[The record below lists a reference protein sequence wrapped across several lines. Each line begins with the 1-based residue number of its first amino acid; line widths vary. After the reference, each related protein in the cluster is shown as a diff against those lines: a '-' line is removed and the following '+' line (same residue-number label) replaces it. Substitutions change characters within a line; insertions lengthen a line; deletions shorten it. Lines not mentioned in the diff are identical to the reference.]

1 MNIIIVGGGKVGMT
15 LAAQLGNEEHEI
27 TLIDT
32 DAKHVESAVNS
43 FDIQGIVG
51 NGTSYR
57 TQLDAGIENAD
68 LLIAVTDTDE
78 TSLLSCLIA
87 KKAGDCHTIARVRDP
102 EHYNEIDFIK
112 EELGLSMAI
121 NPEIAAAANIYNLIQ
136 VPSAL
141 GVDTFAK
148 GRVNMLQLEIP
159 KGSVLDGLKLSELEK
174 TVKFQMKAQLLVC
187 IVESGDKVIIPNGD
201 TVLKAGD
208 RISVILPI
216 SELRGALNKIGIK
229 AKPIKN
235 VMIAGGGNI
244 SYYLAKMLVR
254 SGIGVKILEINRA
267 RCEELSLLVPEAMI
281 INGDASDQQLLIE
294 EGLLGTDAMVSL
306 TSIDEEN
313 ILLSLYA
320 HKVSAAKCITKI
332 SKIAFEEVVR
342 ELPIGTVICPK
353 TITSQMI
360 SSYVRSMQN
369 SMGSNVETLYR
380 MMDGRVEA
388 LEFKVSKNATGSYL
402 NVPLM
407 NLKLKPNI
415 LICSIIR
422 GRKITTPSGRDVIKS
437 GDTVI
442 IVTTT
447 TGLDDLS
454 DIFA

>member
-15 LAAQLGNEEHEI
+15 LAAQLNGENHEI

-32 DAKHVESAVNS
+32 DAKHVDAAVNS
-43 FDIQGIVG
+43 MDIQGIVG

-102 EHYNEIDFIK
+102 EHYNEIEFIK

-141 GVDTFAK
+141 DVDSFAK
-148 GRVNMLQLEIP
+148 GRVNLLRLEIP
-159 KGSVLDGLKLSELEK
+159 HGSVLDGMHLSEIERVAK
-174 TVKFQMKAQLLVC
+174 IQLLVC
-187 IVESGDKVIIPNGD
+187 IVESEGDIIIPNGD
-201 TVLKAGD
+201 TVLRAGD

-216 SELRGALNKIGIK
+216 SELRSVLNKIGIR
-229 AKPIKN
+229 ARPIKN

-244 SYYLAKMLVR
+244 SYYLAKMLVK
-254 SGIGVKILEINRA
+254 SGIEVKILELSHQ
-267 RCEELSLLVPEAMI
+267 RCEELSVLVPEALI
-281 INGDASDQQLLIE
+281 INGDASDQQLLME
-294 EGLLGTDAMVSL
+294 EGLMGTDALVSL

-320 HKVSAAKCITKI
+320 NKVSAAKCITKI

-342 ELPIGTVICPK
+342 ELPIGAVICPK
-353 TITSQMI
+353 TITAQMI

-369 SMGSNVETLYR
+369 SMGSNVETMYK

-388 LEFKVSKNATGSYL
+388 LEFKVSENAKGDFL
-402 NVPLM
+402 GVPLSNL
-407 NLKLKPNI
+407 NLKPDI

-422 GRKITTPSGRDVIKS
+422 GKKITIPRGRDIIKG

-442 IVTTT
+442 VVTTK
-447 TGLDDLS
+447 TGLNDLS

>member
-15 LAAQLGNEEHEI
+15 LAAQLSCEDHEI

-32 DAKHVESAVNS
+32 DSKHVESAVAAL
-43 FDIQGIVG
+43 DIQGIVG
-51 NGTSYR
+51 NGTSYH
-57 TQLDAGIENAD
+57 TQLDAGVKDAD

-102 EHYNEIDFIK
+102 EHYNEIEFIK

-121 NPEIAAAANIYNLIQ
+121 NPEIAAAGNIYRLIQ

-141 GVDTFAK
+141 DVDNFAK
-148 GRVNMLQLEIP
+148 GRVNLLRLEIP
-159 KGSVLDGLKLSELEK
+159 EGSVLDGLKLNEVEK
-174 TVKFQMKAQLLVC
+174 KIKVELLVC
-187 IVESGDKVIIPNGD
+187 IVESGDDIIIPNGE
-201 TVLKAGD
+201 TKLKAGD
-208 RISVILPI
+208 KISVILPI
-216 SELRGALNKIGIK
+216 NELRPVLNKIGIK
-229 AKPIKN
+229 AKPIKD

-244 SYYLAKMLVR
+244 SYYLARMLIQ
-254 SGIGVKILEINRA
+254 SGINVKILELNRA
-267 RCEELSLLVPEAMI
+267 RCEELSLLLPEAI
-281 INGDASDQQLLIE
+281 IIQGDASDQELLKE
-294 EGLLGTDAMVSL
+294 EGLTNTDALVSL

-320 HKVSAAKCITKI
+320 HKISSAKCITKI
-332 SKIAFEEVVR
+332 SKIDFEEVVR
-342 ELPIGTVICPK
+342 ELPIGAVICPK
-353 TITSQMI
+353 RITSQFI

-380 MMDGRVEA
+380 MMDDRVEA
-388 LEFKVSKNATGSYL
+388 LEFKVSNNAKGHYL

-407 NLKLKPNI
+407 ELNLKPNI

-422 GRKITTPSGRDVIKS
+422 GKKITTPRGRDCIKN

-442 IVTTT
+442 VVTTV

>member
-15 LAAQLGNEEHEI
+15 LAAQHNSEEHEI

-32 DAKHVESAVNS
+32 DSKHVETAVS
-43 FDIQGIVG
+43 SLDIQGVVG

-87 KKAGDCHTIARVRDP
+87 KKAGGCHTIARVRDP
-102 EHYNEIDFIK
+102 EHYNEIELIK

-121 NPEIAAAANIYNLIQ
+121 NPEIAAATNIYNLIQ

-141 GVDTFAK
+141 DVDSFAK
-148 GRVNMLQLEIP
+148 GRVNMLRLEIP
-159 KGSVLDGLKLSELEK
+159 QGSVLDGLKLSEIEK
-174 TVKFQMKAQLLVC
+174 AAKVQLLVC
-187 IVESGDKVIIPNGD
+187 IVESDGKVMIPNGE
-201 TVLKAGD
+201 TRLKAGD
-208 RISVILPI
+208 RISIILPI
-216 SELRGALNKIGIK
+216 SELRSVLNKIGIN
-229 AKPIKN
+229 AKPIRN

-244 SYYLAKMLVR
+244 SYYLSRMLIR
-254 SGIGVKILEINRA
+254 SGISVKILEINRS
-267 RCEELSLLVPEAMI
+267 RCEELSLLLPEAMI
-281 INGDASDQQLLIE
+281 INGDASDQQLLME
-294 EGLLGTDAMVSL
+294 EGLLGSDALVSL

-320 HKVSAAKCITKI
+320 NKVSSAKCVTKI

-353 TITSQMI
+353 TITSHLI
-360 SSYVRSMQN
+360 SRYVRSMQN
-369 SMGSNVETLYR
+369 SMGINVETLYR
-380 MMDGRVEA
+380 MMDGKVEA
-388 LEFKVSKNATGSYL
+388 LEFKVSQTAKGHFL

-407 NLKLKPNI
+407 ELNLKPDI
-415 LICSIIR
+415 LVCSIIR
-422 GRKITTPSGRDVIKS
+422 GKKITIPRGRDVIKS

-442 IVTTT
+442 VVTTH
-447 TGLDDLS
+447 TGLKDLS

>member
-15 LAAQLGNEEHEI
+15 LAAQLSSEDHEI

-32 DAKHVESAVNS
+32 DSKHVESAVAAL
-43 FDIQGIVG
+43 DIQGIVG
-51 NGTSYR
+51 NGTSYH
-57 TQLDAGIENAD
+57 TQLDAGVKDAD

-102 EHYNEIDFIK
+102 EHYNEIEFIK

-121 NPEIAAAANIYNLIQ
+121 NPEIAAAGNIYRLIQ

-141 GVDTFAK
+141 DVDNFAK
-148 GRVNMLQLEIP
+148 GRVNLLRLEIP
-159 KGSVLDGLKLSELEK
+159 EGSVLDGLKLNEVEK
-174 TVKFQMKAQLLVC
+174 KIKVELLVC
-187 IVESGDKVIIPNGD
+187 IVESGDDIIIPNGE
-201 TVLKAGD
+201 TKLKAGD
-208 RISVILPI
+208 KISVILPI
-216 SELRGALNKIGIK
+216 NELRPVLNKIGIK
-229 AKPIKN
+229 AKPIKD

-244 SYYLAKMLVR
+244 SYYLARMLIQ
-254 SGIGVKILEINRA
+254 SGINVKILELNRA
-267 RCEELSLLVPEAMI
+267 RCEELSLLLPEAI
-281 INGDASDQQLLIE
+281 IIQGDASDQELLKE
-294 EGLLGTDAMVSL
+294 EGLTNTDALVSL

-320 HKVSAAKCITKI
+320 HKISSAKCITKI
-332 SKIAFEEVVR
+332 SKIDFEEVVR
-342 ELPIGTVICPK
+342 ELPIGAVICPK
-353 TITSQMI
+353 RITSQFI

-380 MMDGRVEA
+380 MMDDRVEA
-388 LEFKVSKNATGSYL
+388 LEFKVSNNAKGHYL

-407 NLKLKPNI
+407 ELNLKPNI

-422 GRKITTPSGRDVIKS
+422 GKKITTPRGRDCIKN

-442 IVTTT
+442 VVTTV

>member
-15 LAAQLGNEEHEI
+15 LAAQLSSEDHEI

-32 DAKHVESAVNS
+32 DSKHVESAVATL
-43 FDIQGIVG
+43 DIQGIVG
-51 NGTSYR
+51 NGTSYH
-57 TQLDAGIENAD
+57 TQLDAGISDAD

-87 KKAGDCHTIARVRDP
+87 RKAGGCHTIARVRDP
-102 EHYNEIDFIK
+102 EHYNEIEFIK

-121 NPEIAAAANIYNLIQ
+121 NPEIAAAANIYRLIQ

-141 GVDTFAK
+141 DVDSFAK
-148 GRVNMLQLEIP
+148 GRVNLLRLEIP
-159 KGSVLDGLKLSELEK
+159 EGSVLDGLKLSEAERTAK
-174 TVKFQMKAQLLVC
+174 VNLLVC
-187 IVESGDKVIIPNGD
+187 IVESGDDIIIPNGE
-201 TVLKAGD
+201 TRLKAGD

-216 SELRGALNKIGIK
+216 NELRGVLNKIGIK

-244 SYYLAKMLVR
+244 SYYLATMLIK
-254 SGIGVKILEINRA
+254 SGIEVKILEISRA
-267 RCEELSLLVPEAMI
+267 RCEELSHLLPEAI
-281 INGDASDQQLLIE
+281 VIHGDASDQGLLNE
-294 EGLLGTDAMVSL
+294 EGIVNVDALVSL

-342 ELPIGTVICPK
+342 ELPIGAIICPK
-353 TITSQMI
+353 RITSQFI

-388 LEFKVSKNATGSYL
+388 LEFKVSESARGHYL
-402 NVPLM
+402 NTPLSDL
-407 NLKLKPNI
+407 NLKPNI

-422 GRKITTPSGRDVIKS
+422 GKKITTPRGRDIIKN

-442 IVTTT
+442 VVTTT

-454 DIFA
+454 DIFV